1 MLAFLFISGRGAG
14 IRTRDLYVPNVARY
28 QAALLPV
35 NITKKFDMECPRGD
49 SNARHRLRRPVLYPL
64 SYGGQQL
71 TIAVARASNK
81 TEATLLY

>member
-28 QAALLPV
+28 QAALLPEIGCLRWLNNYV
-35 NITKKFDMECPRGD
+35 ACPRGD

-64 SYGGQQL
+64 SYGGPL
-71 TIAVARASNK
+71 INYSSS
-81 TEATLLY
+81 